1 MGCGSSKDAR
11 GETATT
17 SGIGTYP
24 SCVIEWCRGLDAI
37 FTFGRGATVLGTYA
51 SRAYAVDKDEC
62 CVRLATSTTV
72 PRKPKG
78 CGQRGWVEARERV
91 NQSVVG
97 SLDSLECLSA
107 PTGLSCA
114 SPRGFSL
121 DCWVELTSVGG
132 RSSPMNA
139 PGTCRVC
146 AKGPSGSPDSLSF
159 LVPQEGTD
167 NCIDHCGLPLPTF
180 PCGVP

>member
-114 SPRGFSL
+114 SPAASLWIVGLLGGVDERGWTQLSHERARHL
-121 DCWVELTSVGG
+121 SCV
-132 RSSPMNA
+132 RQ
-139 PGTCRVC
+139 GTLW
-146 AKGPSGSPDSLSF
+146 KP
-159 LVPQEGTD
+159 
-167 NCIDHCGLPLPTF
+167 
-180 PCGVP
+180 